1 VPARCSAALWLVP
14 VSLAAMT
21 PQVALRTARLIRARR
36 SAILLYHGVGAT
48 STRIDPGFL
57 RVRPEAFRAQL
68 GLLLAAGFEI
78 VTVGEFAERSGG
90 RRPRPGMVALSFDD
104 GMDDNHSV
112 VLPILRKHG
121 LRATVYVTTG
131 LIGKPNPWMAR
142 ESGARMM
149 TVDELHD
156 LVAAGFEIGAHTVSH
171 PDLSRL
177 GFDDC
182 LREMRESRDELK
194 RTLGVEVR
202 TFAYPSCRY
211 GLAAVEA
218 ARAAGFT
225 AAVTCQGLGSWKRY
239 ELRRSLVSGKDGT
252 ASFLVKLT
260 GLYEPLA
267 ASPPGRLAR
276 ARTRASRDRRRERRE
291 AGG

>member
-1 VPARCSAALWLVP
+1 
-14 VSLAAMT
+14 MT
-21 PQVALRTARLIRARR
+21 SQVALRLARLIRARR
-36 SAILLYHGVGAT
+36 STILLYHGVGPT
-48 STRIDPGFL
+48 SMRIDPGFL

-68 GLLLAAGFEI
+68 GLLVGAGFEI

-90 RRPRPGMVALSFDD
+90 QKPPPGIVALSFDD
-104 GMDDNHSV
+104 GMEDNHSV
-112 VLPILRKHG
+112 VLPVLREHG
-121 LRATVYVTTG
+121 LRATIYVTTG
-131 LIGKPNPWMAR
+131 LIGKPNPWMAPA
-142 ESGARMM
+142 SGARMM
-149 TVDELHD
+149 TVDELGE
-156 LVAAGFEIGAHTVSH
+156 LAAAGFEIGAHTVSH

-177 GFDDC
+177 GFDEC
-182 LREMRESRDELK
+182 LKEMRESRDELE

-202 TFAYPSCRY
+202 TFAYPSCHY
-211 GLAAVEA
+211 GPAAAEA
-218 ARAAGFT
+218 AHSAGFT

-276 ARTRASRDRRRERRE
+276 ATTRASRGRRRERRE

>member
-1 VPARCSAALWLVP
+1 VTS
-14 VSLAAMT
+14 
-21 PQVALRTARLIRARR
+21 QVAIRAARLIRARR
-36 SAILLYHGVGAT
+36 SAILLYHGVGPT

-57 RVRPEAFRAQL
+57 RVRPDAFRAQL
-68 GLLLAAGFEI
+68 DLLLAAGFEI
-78 VTVGEFAERSGG
+78 VTVGEFAERCGG
-90 RRPRPGMVALSFDD
+90 RNSPPGMVALSFDD
-104 GMDDNHSV
+104 GMDDNYSV
-112 VLPILRKHG
+112 VLPVLREHG

-131 LIGKPNPWMAR
+131 LIGEPNPWMAP

-149 TVDELHD
+149 TVDELRE
-156 LVAAGFEIGAHTVSH
+156 LAAAGVEIGAHTVSH

-177 GFDDC
+177 GFDEC
-182 LREMRESRDELK
+182 LREMRQSRDALE
-194 RTLGVEVR
+194 RMLGVEVR
-202 TFAYPSCRY
+202 TFAYPSCHY
-211 GLAAVEA
+211 GPAAVEA

-225 AAVTCQGLGSWKRY
+225 AAVTCQGRGSWKRY

-260 GLYEPLA
+260 GQYEPLS

-276 ARTRASRDRRRERRE
+276 AATRASRDRRRERRE